1 MRGVVEHPQG
11 LTYKAGFIDEAAEQ
25 QLLAFTSS
33 LELEPMIMRG
43 RASRRTVRH
52 FGLRYDYGSGVLREG
67 EPIPEELAAVMH
79 LAARFAAL
87 RDGDLVEAIVN
98 KYPLGGSVGWH
109 HDAPV
114 YDVIVGVSLGAA
126 ASTIQ
131 FRTDSADERR
141 VFEQLLDPRSAYIM
155 RDDVRDNWQH
165 RIPPTKAER
174 ISVTFRSLKPR

>member
-25 QLLAFTSS
+25 QVLAFTSS
-33 LELEPMIMRG
+33 LELEPMMMRG

-87 RDGDLVEAIVN
+87 RDGELVEAI
-98 KYPLGGSVGWH
+98 
-109 HDAPV
+109 V

-141 VFEQLLDPRSAYIM
+141 VFEQLLDPGSAYIM

-165 RIPPTKAER
+165 RIPPAKAER